1 MTKTRPLFVSLSLAL
16 AAVLTYGVTAQQAAP
31 AKPAVQTAA
40 KAQPAAH
47 VMPKVAKVTVNDPV
61 TLTDNGDSWTLDN
74 GIVKATILKS
84 NGNMTTVYYKGI
96 DIPNAR
102 SEYWEQTPAG
112 TVTAKVTIDP
122 STNGGQ
128 RAEVSVKGVNPG
140 TPGVRGGGGG
150 PALGAGAPGGAP
162 GAGGRGA
169 RGGGAGGP
177 GAGGAGAGAPG
188 AGALAAGGRGPGAA
202 GAGGPA
208 GAPGAPGAFGPGAAR
223 AGVPSGAGR
232 GGMDIEV
239 RYTLERG
246 VSGFYTYAEYTHPA
260 SYPPAGEGESRF
272 ILQMNPTFNWISVD
286 KDRNQLMIANQDQR
300 SGVVIHAKEQSI
312 ILAGVYANSVEHK
325 YSYRAVMDK
334 LTAWGW
340 SSTKDHVGV
349 YFINPSNEYI
359 GGGPEKLDLVA
370 HMGATL
376 LDYWTSGHYGGGA
389 GNNIPNGESWKH
401 VVGPVFVYFNSLEDP
416 KDPSQAELDKLTAT
430 SGSGMP
436 AVPAEWHDNAMAL
449 WDDAVAKSKSVK
461 AAWPY
466 SWVDGV
472 DYPHKDG
479 RGTVSGQLVL
489 DDPQAV
495 KKTLPH
501 LTVGLAHPNYT
512 NGSGGFQ
519 SRSGNGNI
527 VTWPHDGNY
536 YQFWTDGAVDG
547 RFTIPNVRPGKYTLH
562 AFADGVLGEYAK
574 ADITV
579 EAGKKIDLGK
589 LDWKPVRFGKQ
600 VWEIGY
606 PDRTADKFFKGDG
619 ANYWLWGWPLR
630 YAGLFPND
638 VTYTIGKSNPA
649 KDWFFEE
656 VPHSTTTAWLNP
668 AAKDPYNQRFG
679 WVNTPPSKDDPW
691 RDWGRG
697 KATTWT
703 VKFNMAKASSRTAV
717 LRIALSGAD
726 GGALAVGVNGQ
737 EAGSIRP
744 VSTNALRYNT
754 DKGVWN
760 QYIVKFDASL
770 MKAGANE
777 MTFTVPAGDVTTGV
791 VWDYVRLELNDG
803 SKAYPTPPDNQRPD
817 MPTLD

>member
-1 MTKTRPLFVSLSLAL
+1 MTKTRLLFVSLFLAL
-16 AAVLTYGVTAQQAAP
+16 AVVLTYGVLAQQAAKMQP
-31 AKPAVQTAA
+31 GVHV
-40 KAQPAAH
+40 QPAAH
-47 VMPKVAKVTVNDPV
+47 VLPKVAKVTVNDPV

-84 NGNMTTVYYKGI
+84 NGNMTTVYYHGI

-150 PALGAGAPGGAP
+150 PTPGAGAPG
-162 GAGGRGA
+162 A
-169 RGGGAGGP
+169 RGPRGGDAPAAGGP
-177 GAGGAGAGAPG
+177 GAGGPGVGGALRAGAGAPV
-188 AGALAAGGRGPGAA
+188 APSAP
-202 GAGGPA
+202 GAGG
-208 GAPGAPGAFGPGAAR
+208 PGAPGAGGPFGLGAAR
-223 AGVPSGAGR
+223 SGVPSGAGR

-312 ILAGVYANSVEHK
+312 ILDGVYKNSVEHK
-325 YSYRAVMDK
+325 YSYCAVMDK

-340 SSTKDHVGV
+340 SSTKDHIGV

-376 LDYWTSGHYGGGA
+376 LDYWTSGHYAGGS

-401 VVGPVFVYFNSLEDP
+401 VAGPIFVYFNSLDDP
-416 KDPSQAELDKLTAT
+416 KDPSQAELDKLKAT

-436 AVPAEWHDNAMAL
+436 AVPTEWHDNAMAL

-472 DYPHKDG
+472 DYPHKDA
-479 RGTVSGQLVL
+479 RATVAGQLVL

-501 LTVGLAHPNYT
+501 LTVGLAHPNYQ
-512 NGSGGFQ
+512 GAGVGGGYQ

-527 VTWPHDGNY
+527 VTWPHDGDY
-536 YQFWTDGAVDG
+536 YQFWVDGAADG

-574 ADITV
+574 TDITV

-589 LDWKPVRFGKQ
+589 LDWKPVRYGKQ
-600 VWEIGY
+600 LWEIGY
-606 PDRTADKFFKGDG
+606 PDRTADKFLKGDG

-630 YAGLFPND
+630 YSGLFPND
-638 VTYTIGKSNPA
+638 VSYTIGKSNPA

-697 KATTWT
+697 RATTWT
-703 VKFNMAKASSRTAV
+703 VKFNMPKAPQGSAV
-717 LRIALSGAD
+717 LRIALAGAD
-726 GGALAVGVNGQ
+726 GGGLSIGVNGQ
-737 EAGSIRP
+737 EVGSIRP

-754 DKGVWN
+754 DKGVWY
-760 QYIVKFDASL
+760 QYDQKFDAAL
-770 MKAGANE
+770 LKQGANE

-817 MPTLD
+817 YPTLE

>member
-1 MTKTRPLFVSLSLAL
+1 MTKTRLLFVSLFLAL
-16 AAVLTYGVTAQQAAP
+16 AVVLTYGVVAQPAAP
-31 AKPAVQTAA
+31 AKSASTV
-40 KAQPAAH
+40 QPAAH
-47 VMPKVAKVTVNDPV
+47 LLPKVAKVTVNDPV
-61 TLTDNGDSWTLDN
+61 TLTDNGDTWTLDN

-84 NGNMTTVYYKGI
+84 NGNMTTVYYHGVN
-96 DIPNAR
+96 IPNSR

-122 STNGGQ
+122 STNGGE

-150 PALGAGAPGGAP
+150 PAVGAGAPGVAAV
-162 GAGGRGA
+162 AGGRGA
-169 RGGGAGGP
+169 RGGGAPGAGGP
-177 GAGGAGAGAPG
+177 GAAPGTGAPG
-188 AGALAAGGRGPGAA
+188 AGGRGAALSAAAPGV
-202 GAGGPA
+202 PA
-208 GAPGAPGAFGPGAAR
+208 GAPGAAGTFGPGAAR

-325 YSYRAVMDK
+325 YSYCAVMDK

-389 GNNIPNGESWKH
+389 GNNIAAGESWKH

-436 AVPAEWHDNAMAL
+436 TVPAEWHDNAMAL

-466 SWVDGV
+466 SWVEGV

-479 RGTVSGQLVL
+479 RTTVSGQLIL

-512 NGSGGFQ
+512 GAGQGGGFQ
-519 SRSGNGNI
+519 GRSGNGNI

-589 LDWKPVRFGKQ
+589 LDWKPVRYGKQ
-600 VWEIGY
+600 LWEIGY
-606 PDRTADKFFKGDG
+606 PDRTSDKFLKGDG
-619 ANYWLWGWPLR
+619 ANYWLWGWPMR

-668 AAKDPYNQRFG
+668 AAKDPYNQRYG

-697 KATTWT
+697 RATTWT
-703 VKFNMAKASSRTAV
+703 VKFNVAKASQGTAV
-717 LRIALSGAD
+717 LRIALAGAD
-726 GGALAVGVNGQ
+726 GGGLSVGVNGKDV
-737 EAGSIRP
+737 GSIRP

-760 QYIVKFDASL
+760 QYIVKYDASL
-770 MKAGANE
+770 MKAGTNE

-803 SKAYPTPPDNQRPD
+803 SNAYPTPPDNQRPD